1 MQSIHLHLSVLYRA
15 PTEDEMH
22 TPENALARLA
32 VEYWKLLRAVERAV
46 EVAPENA
53 KERIASQA
61 RYAASRLDAV
71 LSEQNMSVEGFDGMV
86 FEVNLP
92 ACAINGDEFQEGDTP
107 IVERTLEPAVISNMR
122 VVLMGKVYLAKK
134 G

>member
-1 MQSIHLHLSVLYRA
+1 
-15 PTEDEMH
+15 MH
-22 TPENALARLA
+22 TAETTLARLA
-32 VEYWKLLRAVERAV
+32 AEYWKLLRVVERAV
-46 EVAPENA
+46 EVAPEDA

-61 RYAASRLDAV
+61 RYAASRLETV
-71 LSEQNMSVEGFDGMV
+71 LSEQNMSVQGFDGMA

-92 ACAINGDEFQEGDTP
+92 ASAINGDEFQEGDMP

-134 G
+134 S

>member
-1 MQSIHLHLSVLYRA
+1 
-15 PTEDEMH
+15 MH
-22 TPENALARLA
+22 TAENTLARLA

-46 EVAPENA
+46 EVVPENA

-61 RYAASRLDAV
+61 RYAASRLETV
-71 LSEQNMSVEGFDGMV
+71 LSEQNMSVQQFDGMA

-92 ACAINGDEFQEGDTP
+92 ASAINGDEFQEGDTP

-134 G
+134 E

>member
-1 MQSIHLHLSVLYRA
+1 
-15 PTEDEMH
+15 MH
-22 TPENALARLA
+22 TAETTLARLA
-32 VEYWKLLRAVERAV
+32 AEYWKLLRVVERAV
-46 EVAPENA
+46 EVASEDA

-61 RYAASRLDAV
+61 RYAASRLETV
-71 LSEQNMSVEGFDGMV
+71 LSEQNMSVQQFDGMA

-92 ACAINGDEFQEGDTP
+92 ASAINGDEFQEGDMP

-134 G
+134 S